1 MANDYSGFATS
12 DQAAALLAGVYTPTA
27 IPPSGVTDTTT
38 ATACGLYVVTAGD
51 MSVKDAS
58 GNTLPTYAVAAG
70 TRVPWV
76 CSRVL
81 VATTAVVVGLSL

>member
-1 MANDYSGFATS
+1 MPDYSGFATS
-12 DQAAALLAGVYTPTA
+12 DQIDALLAGVYTPTA
-27 IPPSGVTDTTT
+27 ITPSGVTDTTA

-51 MSVKDAS
+51 LSAKDAA
-58 GNTLPTYAVAAG
+58 GNTLPTYAVSAG
-70 TRVPWV
+70 TRIPWV